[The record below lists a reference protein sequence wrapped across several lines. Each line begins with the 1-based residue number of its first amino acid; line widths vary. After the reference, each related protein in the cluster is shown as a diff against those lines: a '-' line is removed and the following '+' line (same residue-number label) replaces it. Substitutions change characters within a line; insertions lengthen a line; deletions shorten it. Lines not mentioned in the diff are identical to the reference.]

1 MKNKKHTTE
10 LQANYKAMVDSIE
23 KFVIKE
29 GKTLQEAFKAA
40 EEQLEEAKEISKEH
54 IQEASKDLKDKLH
67 LWGDAIKGVNEAY
80 KDQIHL
86 EMTYIN
92 DSIWDKLQRVANSNY
107 AELMNFTNTLK
118 EKAQAVRSNEHL
130 HAHQQHNQWA
140 CDHALWLDE
149 VEYWKKDH
157 LQARTKLVEI
167 EKQLNQQS
175 KSLDEHSQEI
185 KKHSKIDHQHEKI
198 VANAEQD
205 PTSEVSKIMD
215 EKAIAVHKK
224 ECNIHERNA
233 ANHQALKSQHLKIM
247 SLVNML
253 HNEMNKG

>member
-1 MKNKKHTTE
+1 MNKKKNKTE
-10 LQANYKAMVDSIE
+10 LQANYQAMVDSIE

-29 GKTLQEAFKAA
+29 GKTLQEAFQAA
-40 EEQLEEAKEISKEH
+40 EEQLEDAKEISKEH

-80 KDQIHL
+80 KDQIKL
-86 EMTYIN
+86 EINYIN

-107 AELMNFTNTLK
+107 AELMNFTNSLK
-118 EKAQAVRSNEHL
+118 DKAKAVRSNEHL
-130 HAHQQHNQWA
+130 LAHQQHNQWA
-140 CDHALWLDE
+140 SDHALWLDE

-157 LQARTKLVEI
+157 RQALTKLVEI

-175 KSLDEHSQEI
+175 TSLDEHIQDI
-185 KKHSKIDHQHEKI
+185 KKHTKMDHQHEKI

-205 PTSEVSKIMD
+205 PTSEVFKITD
-215 EKAIAVHKK
+215 EKAIAVHKQ
-224 ECNIHERNA
+224 ECKVHEKNA
-233 ANHQALKSQHLKIM
+233 VNHQALKSQHLKIM
-247 SLVNML
+247 SLINML